1 MICVVYLIICFFENI
16 LGFNYLNNL
25 IDDWIGFGICLLF
38 EWSIE
43 FFLGVFLLW
52 LDSRLK
58 KPLKKCEMERK

>member
-38 EWSIE
+38 EWAIE
-43 FFLGVFLLW
+43 FFFGVFLLW
-52 LDSRLK
+52 LD
-58 KPLKKCEMERK
+58 